1 MRAGI
6 EYEAKSA
13 RPWRSSAAFLNALDA
28 ETLAA
33 LEGELER
40 IGLPGGETLF
50 RENEVADALYIVA
63 TGSLAVSVQATD
75 GRDTRVARIQAGETV
90 GEMALLAGGFR
101 SATVVAL
108 RDTELLRLGRA
119 SFERLVQRHPAS
131 MLPLVSLLATRLR
144 AMTHRAEPGAPIR
157 TLGVIPMGLDADHE
171 SVAHALRDHLAKDG
185 RRIMLLDSGSAAFTS
200 EWFNA
205 AEKASELVVYCGEA
219 RDSAWTKLCMRQA
232 DRVLLVASTDRPLTR
247 PPWLPED
254 RKNWHQAFD
263 LVLLHDGCQWASK
276 ISQNWHERLP
286 LDLICHIRRG
296 NIDDLARLARL
307 STGQAVG
314 LVLSSGGAR
323 GFAHLGIVRALREAD
338 IPIDLIGGCSMGAIV
353 GAAVALEW
361 DDGET
366 RERLHQAFVESKP
379 INDYTLP
386 FVALT
391 KGRKV
396 DQRLEQH
403 FGSTR
408 IEDLW
413 RPFFCVST
421 NLTTGTLAVH
431 RSGTLATALRA
442 SISIPG
448 LLPPVMIA
456 GDAHVD
462 GGIMNYLPVD
472 VMSRKRGPV
481 IAVDVGSVPVSKPV
495 GDGSRMR
502 SICQFLRLGRRIPP
516 IVDILVRA
524 ATVNGDSRA
533 KAMRA
538 QADRLFEPPLD
549 NVDLLD
555 WRACDRTIEA
565 GYRYAIETLEHCD
578 KSTLRGSW

>member
-1 MRAGI
+1 
-6 EYEAKSA
+6 
-13 RPWRSSAAFLNALDA
+13 L
-28 ETLAA
+28 
-33 LEGELER
+33 
-40 IGLPGGETLF
+40 
-50 RENEVADALYIVA
+50 
-63 TGSLAVSVQATD
+63 
-75 GRDTRVARIQAGETV
+75 
-90 GEMALLAGGFR
+90 
-101 SATVVAL
+101 
-108 RDTELLRLGRA
+108 
-119 SFERLVQRHPAS
+119 
-131 MLPLVSLLATRLR
+131 
-144 AMTHRAEPGAPIR
+144 
-157 TLGVIPMGLDADHE
+157 
-171 SVAHALRDHLAKDG
+171 
-185 RRIMLLDSGSAAFTS
+185 
-200 EWFNA
+200 
-205 AEKASELVVYCGEA
+205 
-219 RDSAWTKLCMRQA
+219 RQA
-232 DRVLLVASTDRPLTR
+232 DRVLLVVSTDRPFTR

-254 RKNWHQAFD
+254 RENWHQAFD
-263 LVLLHDGCQWASK
+263 LVLLHDGCQSVSK
-276 ISQNWHERLP
+276 IGQNWHERPP

-296 NIDDLARLARL
+296 NIDDLVRLARL

-353 GAAVALEW
+353 GGAVALEW
-361 DDGET
+361 DDGEM

-379 INDYTLP
+379 INDCTLP

-391 KGRKV
+391 KGRKA

-421 NLTTGTLAVH
+421 NLTAGTLALH

-456 GDAHVD
+456 GDTHVD

-472 VMSRKRGPV
+472 VMSQKRGPV
-481 IAVDVGSVPVSKPV
+481 VGVDVSSVPVSKPV
-495 GDGSRMR
+495 GDGGSMR
-502 SICQFLRLGRRIPP
+502 SICQFLRPGRKTPP

-533 KAMRA
+533 ARLAHNTGMA
-538 QADRLFEPPLD
+538 QAHDFKRALTRLIEPTGGPGVEL
-549 NVDLLD
+549 
-555 WRACDRTIEA
+555 A
-565 GYRYAIETLEHCD
+565 TLEDAARFVRLLLSWCQARPHWD
-578 KSTLRGSW
+578 FAAELLLKAAETGKRRDVEAATAQIERALPGSSPLQHVEHKLSHTTTSFRQCGRASACLASGRYGPSWWPTWPYPVYSRRRECQARL